1 MCIRDSAKDH
11 RFERKERFDTMVD
24 ALHRACTLWERNQ
37 TRALAEHLTQTYGD
51 NEVFWQVAQAVSEV
65 LPEGDK
71 EKQVL
76 QGLLYGRRSYA
87 SLGRQQSL
95 F

>member
-1 MCIRDSAKDH
+1 
-11 RFERKERFDTMVD
+11 ETMVD
-24 ALHRACTLWERNQ
+24 ALHRACMLWEESRPKEL
-37 TRALAEHLTQTYGD
+37 REHLEQTYGA
-51 NEVFWQVAQAVSEV
+51 NETFWQVAQAVSEV

-76 QGLLYGRRSYA
+76 QGLLYSRKTHSFG
-87 SLGRQQSL
+87 QQPL